1 MWIMF
6 VLLIVIAASCS
17 CFYFQSLTT
26 KKPENFLNVADD
38 ENKSQFC
45 PYDPKIHG
53 DLLNPKMSSPE
64 FVHKEP
70 QICEPE
76 PLFATTITE
85 IEEDSEPLF
94 STTITEIEE
103 DSEPLFSATITEIE
117 EDSEPL
123 LSATITEIE
132 EDSEPLFSATI
143 TEIEE
148 DSEPLFSAT
157 ITEIE
162 EELPDEPLRIIKKT
176 KRIKANAKP

>member
-1 MWIMF
+1 MF

-26 KKPENFLNVADD
+26 KKPEIPNVADD
-38 ENKSQFC
+38 ENKSQ

-53 DLLNPKMSSPE
+53 DLLNPKMSSPG
-64 FVHKEP
+64 FVYEEP

-85 IEEDSEPLF
+85 IEEDPEPLF
-94 STTITEIEE
+94 ATTITEIEE
-103 DSEPLFSATITEIE
+103 DPEPLFSATITEIE
-117 EDSEPL
+117 EDP
-123 LSATITEIE
+123 
-132 EDSEPLFSATI
+132 EPLFSATI

-148 DSEPLFSAT
+148 DPEPLFSAT

-162 EELPDEPLRIIKKT
+162 EELPDEPRINKKT